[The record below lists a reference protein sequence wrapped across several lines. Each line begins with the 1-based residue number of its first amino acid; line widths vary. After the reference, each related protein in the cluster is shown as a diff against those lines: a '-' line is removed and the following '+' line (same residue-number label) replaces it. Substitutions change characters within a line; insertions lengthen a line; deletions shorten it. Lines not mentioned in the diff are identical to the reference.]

1 MGWRCALTHRRLH
14 PVFLVS
20 SVTGANLGLLMRYL
34 ETVEAL
40 PRGGVAKAV
49 AAAATSTTTTD
60 DAEIRIE
67 DVYTVPGTRLGD
79 RAGTWEGYQ

>member
-1 MGWRCALTHRRLH
+1 MTHRRLH